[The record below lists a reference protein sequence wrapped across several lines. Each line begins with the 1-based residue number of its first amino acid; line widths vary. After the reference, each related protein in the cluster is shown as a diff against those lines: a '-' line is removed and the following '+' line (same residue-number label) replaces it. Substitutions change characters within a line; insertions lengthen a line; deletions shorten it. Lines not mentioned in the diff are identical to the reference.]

1 MAGRALP
8 SIIGDRR
15 HEWHGLGLGCQE
27 LSFLTEQIS
36 SENQQG
42 FSIIESR
49 FYSRSSP
56 LVTDIVYIVLFGFHL
71 RSLSTRHQHASH
83 SSSHSPSQCPPPYE
97 PHLNLQPSTMRYP
110 PFNPKVKFF
119 PHSPVT
125 TSLTSPSQN
134 PQIRPRPP
142 SLHPPHQPLHPRPP
156 VIRPKTHLPI
166 LPPPIPS
173 PPNPLPHLRNPHPLS
188 RSGPRPQRRRRWLHP
203 RSEDRSCFES

>member
-1 MAGRALP
+1 MAWSGTQLSAT
-8 SIIGDRR
+8 
-15 HEWHGLGLGCQE
+15 
-27 LSFLTEQIS
+27 SFLTEQIS
-36 SENQQG
+36 SKNQQG
-42 FSIIESR
+42 FSITESR
-49 FYSRSSP
+49 FCSSSSP
-56 LVTDIVYIVLFGFHL
+56 LATDIIYIVLFSFYF
-71 RSLSTRHQHASH
+71 RSISTRHQTRVSLVLSLTITM
-83 SSSHSPSQCPPPYE
+83 SSPLRTSPQPPTLDDE
-97 PHLNLQPSTMRYP
+97 ISALQS
-110 PFNPKVKFF
+110 KSKFF

-173 PPNPLPHLRNPHPLS
+173 PPNPLPHLCNPHPLS

-203 RSEDRSCFES
+203 RSEDRGCFES